1 MNINPAKFNKKIKI
15 VDIIETKDVDGFPI
29 KTEEIILNTFAS
41 VNNTS
46 GKTLIESNASFENAS
61 TRFLIRTP
69 KTELKTKYFIKYKNR
84 KYTIDFIN
92 NYNEE
97 NHYTEIIGKRTD
109 LNGES

>member
-1 MNINPAKFNKKIKI
+1 MNINPGKLNRKIQ
-15 VDIIETKDVDGFPI
+15 IINITESKDNDGFPI
-29 KTEEIILNTFAS
+29 EVEEIILNTYAS
-41 VNNTS
+41 INNTT

-69 KTELKTKYFIKYKNR
+69 KVEIKTKYKIKYKN
-84 KYTIDFIN
+84 YCYSIDFIN

-109 LNGES
+109 LNG

>member
-1 MNINPAKFNKKIKI
+1 MNINPGKFNKRIKI
-15 VDIIETKDVDGFPI
+15 IDITESKDSDGFPE

-41 VNNTS
+41 INNTTGS
-46 GKTLIESNASFENAS
+46 TMIKSNASFENAN

-69 KTELKTKYFIKYKNR
+69 KVEIKTKYKIKYKEYY
-84 KYTIDFIN
+84 YTIDFIN

-109 LNGES
+109 LNG